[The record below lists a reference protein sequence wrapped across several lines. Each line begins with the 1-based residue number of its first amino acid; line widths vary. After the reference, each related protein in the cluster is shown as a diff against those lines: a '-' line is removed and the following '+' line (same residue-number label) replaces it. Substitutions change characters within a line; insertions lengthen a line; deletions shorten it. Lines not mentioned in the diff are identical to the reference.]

1 MPGDPAGSPGRMT
14 VEEELARRV
23 SRGEEIV
30 LATVIKLDGE
40 PPSHPGAK
48 LLMSRSAAIA
58 GTLGC
63 SEFDSAALADAA
75 GIARS
80 AAPQLRT
87 YRHDLGSIEVY
98 LEPYSA
104 SPLLVVF
111 AATPVARAL
120 LRWAPEVGF
129 RAVLVETRPNRMT
142 GADWP
147 EAITSLGALRRVLAG
162 EVYAVHTDHDAE
174 DLVES
179 LEVLLPAQPSFIGLV
194 GSGRH
199 TGHHLDA
206 LRARGVAEDVIARI
220 QTPVGLDIGARTPA
234 EIALSILAGLIAIR
248 RAAPA
253 GWKDQRTVNSI

>member
-1 MPGDPAGSPGRMT
+1 MT
-14 VEEELARRV
+14 VEDELARRV
-23 SRGEEIV
+23 SRGEEVV

-40 PPSHPGAK
+40 PPSHSGAK
-48 LLMSRSAAIA
+48 LLMSRAAAIA

-75 GIARS
+75 PTARA

-98 LEPYSA
+98 LEPYPA
-104 SPLLVVF
+104 PALLVVF

-129 RAVLVETRPNRMT
+129 RPVLVETRPGRMS

-147 EAITSLGALRRVLAG
+147 EAITSLRSLRTALAG

-179 LEVLLPAQPSFIGLV
+179 LEVLLPAHPAFIGLV

-234 EIALSILAGLIAIR
+234 EIALSVLAGLVAIR
-248 RAAPA
+248 RGAPA